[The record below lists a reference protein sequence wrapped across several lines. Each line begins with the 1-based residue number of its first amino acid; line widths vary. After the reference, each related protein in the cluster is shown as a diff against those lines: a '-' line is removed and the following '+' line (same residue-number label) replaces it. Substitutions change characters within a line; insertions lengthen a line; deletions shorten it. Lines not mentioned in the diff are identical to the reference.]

1 MNVENKKGITV
12 LFMGLIFLVVVTVSG
27 LLAERQRQR
36 LSAEMDN
43 IYPKTTVVVEI
54 RKEENIVV
62 CKDFNGFTWTFEGVE
77 DWEVDDVCSM
87 IMNSKGTETILD
99 DEIIKI
105 QYNGFTIKE

>member
-1 MNVENKKGITV
+1 MNVENEKGIPV
-12 LFMGLIFLVVVTVSG
+12 LFMGLIILIIVAISV
-27 LLAERQRQR
+27 LLADRQRQR
-36 LSAEMDN
+36 LSADMDN

-62 CKDFNGFTWTFEGVE
+62 CKDFNGFTWMFKGVE

-87 IMNSKGTETILD
+87 IMDSKGTETILD

-105 QYNGFTIKE
+105 RYNGFTIKE